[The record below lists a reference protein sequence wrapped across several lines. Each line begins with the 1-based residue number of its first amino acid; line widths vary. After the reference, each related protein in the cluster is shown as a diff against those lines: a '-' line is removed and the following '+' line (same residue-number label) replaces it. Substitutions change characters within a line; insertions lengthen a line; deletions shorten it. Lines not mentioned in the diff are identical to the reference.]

1 MMYIKKFLIFAE
13 IAFVDLFM
21 IKIYAIPLILIL
33 VEKKNNAKK
42 IFYRNLDV

>member
-1 MMYIKKFLIFAE
+1 MMYIKKFLIFVE

-33 VEKKNNAKK
+33 VEKKTMQKK
-42 IFYRNLDV
+42 YFIVI